1 MNTNTGGTFKKIF
14 TLQEST
20 SMDEERKWIIRR
32 DCGAINGVELCE
44 LVGSFSCYQLSKK
57 HNKKDIDFHKRRE

>member
-1 MNTNTGGTFKKIF
+1 MNTNAGGTFKKIF

-32 DCGAINGVELCE
+32 DCGAIQWCRAV
-44 LVGSFSCYQLSKK
+44 
-57 HNKKDIDFHKRRE
+57 